1 MSVTYRQKPAKFYLI
16 RDRPKES
23 SPVTRLIEEGPEV
36 LEIKELLNIA
46 LNENNENNEKEDFGL
61 ILSEYG
67 IQFLSSLKSVEEVK
81 ETLKISQEKATRVLA
96 ILSIGQRIFSNPF
109 GPLIKIRG
117 IEDVF
122 NHFHSMGYLPQ
133 EQLRLLLLNPH
144 YQVVHE
150 EIISSGNSAF
160 LHITPMQILHHA
172 AARNLNAV
180 ILIHNHPSGDP
191 TPSQED
197 FDFSKRIAKAAKI
210 LDIELLDHVIIA
222 RDSFASCLKNKPEA

>member
-1 MSVTYRQKPAKFYLI
+1 MSVTYRQKSAKFYLI
-16 RDRPKES
+16 RDRPKQAPPIS
-23 SPVTRLIEEGPEV
+23 RLLEEGPEV

-46 LNENNENNEKEDFGL
+46 LDEKEDFGS

-67 IQFLSSLKSVEEVK
+67 IQFLSSLKSVDEIK
-81 ETLKISQEKATRVLA
+81 EALKINEEKAIRLLA

-160 LHITPMQILHHA
+160 LHVTPMQILHHA
-172 AARNLNAV
+172 AARNLNAI
-180 ILIHNHPSGDP
+180 ILIHNHPSGDS

-197 FDFSKRIAKAAKI
+197 FDFSKQIAKAAKI

-222 RDSFASCLKNKPEA
+222 RESFVSCLKNKPE